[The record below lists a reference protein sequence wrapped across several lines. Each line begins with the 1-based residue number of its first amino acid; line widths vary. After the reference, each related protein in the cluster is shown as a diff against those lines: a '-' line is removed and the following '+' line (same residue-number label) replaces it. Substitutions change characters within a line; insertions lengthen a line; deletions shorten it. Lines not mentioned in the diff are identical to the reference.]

1 MENVVKYYNELTSR
15 MGLILKEEKEN
26 IEKAAELISESLKDE
41 NRLLH
46 VFGTGGHSIMAC
58 EELFYRAGGLFQVDP
73 IFFAGVAQINGGMKA
88 QIERIPGI
96 APIIMKPHA
105 ITEGE
110 VMIIS
115 SQVGVNSLTIEA
127 AEESK
132 RRGLHVIGI
141 ESRELCSLIPEDC
154 VSRHPSGKNLHDI
167 ADVVIDA
174 KIPYGDGIIEIEG
187 AMQKTGAVSNILIF
201 FILNSLVI
209 RSVEKLIEKGIN
221 PPIVKSGN
229 IPGGDEENEK
239 YLKKYVKLVKYL

>member
-1 MENVVKYYNELTSR
+1 MENVVRYYDELTNR

-88 QIERIPGI
+88 QVERIPGI
-96 APIIMKPHA
+96 APIIMKPHT

-110 VMIIS
+110 VIIIS
-115 SQVGVNSLTIEA
+115 SQVGVNSLTIDA

-132 RRGLHVIGI
+132 KRGLHIIGI
-141 ESRELCSLIPEDC
+141 EGRELCSLIPEDC

-167 ADVVIDA
+167 ADITIDA

-201 FILNSLVI
+201 FILNSLVV
-209 RSVEKLIEKGIN
+209 RSVEKLVEKGIN
-221 PPIVKSGN
+221 PPIVKSAN

-239 YLKKYVKLVKYL
+239 YLKKYARLVKYL